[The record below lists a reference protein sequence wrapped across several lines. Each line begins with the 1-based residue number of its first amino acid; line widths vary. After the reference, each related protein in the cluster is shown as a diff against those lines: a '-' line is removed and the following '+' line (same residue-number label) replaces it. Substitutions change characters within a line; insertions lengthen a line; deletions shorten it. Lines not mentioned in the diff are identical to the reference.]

1 MRRLNHFFIACSMVV
16 LTACQH
22 APVAPAQN
30 TTAQIAPLALR
41 LSPAS
46 FNRSISLTQQITV
59 EYSGSTHQLDGL
71 IEINPQQINVVLMK
85 FGQRAVTI
93 SDDGQNLNVTK
104 NPHVPEQIK
113 PEQILSSIQL
123 AFWPTASIAAQL
135 PEGYRLVESSNH
147 RALWLNDALISSIE
161 YNQPEL
167 DGQTAIFTNTQINY
181 RMTIV
186 SRAVQ

>member
-1 MRRLNHFFIACSMVV
+1 MRRLNYFFIACTSVV

-22 APVAPAQN
+22 GSVVPSQN
-30 TTAQIAPLALR
+30 ATAQIAPLALR

-46 FNRSISLTQQITV
+46 FNRSISLFQQITV
-59 EYSGSTHQLDGL
+59 EYSGAAHQLDGL
-71 IEINPQQINVVLMK
+71 IEINPQQINVALMK
-85 FGQRAVTI
+85 FGQRVVTM

-104 NPHVPEQIK
+104 TPHVPEQIK

-123 AFWPTASIAAQL
+123 AFWSTASIMAQL
-135 PEGYRLVESSNH
+135 PKGYRLVESSNQ
-147 RALWLNDALISSIE
+147 RALWLNDTLISTIE
-161 YNQPEL
+161 YSQPEL